1 MDEERIQGVVCCW
14 KTVYVY
20 VYMCVGSL
28 TLDNS
33 AMLRG
38 LAYKC
43 HVSSDSEDRWGADS
57 KPHTLKCTGVPMC
70 FQSEQGSGK
79 CISMCTWTL

>member
-1 MDEERIQGVVCCW
+1 
-14 KTVYVY
+14 
-20 VYMCVGSL
+20 MCVGSL

-70 FQSEQGSGK
+70 FPHS
-79 CISMCTWTL
+79 